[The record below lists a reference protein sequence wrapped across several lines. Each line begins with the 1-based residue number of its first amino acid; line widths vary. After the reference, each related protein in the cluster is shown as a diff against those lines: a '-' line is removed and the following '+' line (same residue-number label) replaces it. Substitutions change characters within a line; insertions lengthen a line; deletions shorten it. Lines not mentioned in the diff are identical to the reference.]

1 MSILLDKYL
10 SAVKR
15 IIPEKIQE
23 LSVGL
28 DIGSHSCKL
37 IEIAPAKD
45 SFTVV
50 NWAVEQVK
58 GDGVEE
64 ALKRI
69 LNKTGIHSKS
79 PFTSLSGHGTLVRLV
94 DMPVMSLADL
104 KKSFHIETDKYF
116 PFPKDQAYTDCHVV
130 NPKNKDNKMSVLIAA
145 AKKELVDHRL
155 ELLTKLNLQA
165 EHIGLDSL
173 ALANIFSLMAQK
185 KNTPASDK
193 NAAEAPKSQAVAV
206 LNIGDIATGLT
217 IFKDNLPWF
226 TRDIFLAGRDLN
238 KRISNVLGVPFSEA
252 EKIKCQPQDKAEV
265 VTSTYES
272 LFSNLVSEIRLSFDY
287 FVTENNTPITKLF
300 LTGGSS
306 LLTGLDAFFVKN
318 LDIAVEKWNP
328 FSLLDLSPGVA
339 GAEFNSN
346 NHRLA
351 VALGLALLA
360 YD

>member
-10 SAVKR
+10 SIVKR
-15 IIPEKIQE
+15 IIPEKSQE

-37 IEIAPAKD
+37 IEIAPTQD

-50 NWAVEQVK
+50 NWAVEQVR
-58 GDGVEE
+58 GDGTEE

-69 LNKTGIHSKS
+69 LNKASIHSKS

-104 KKSFHIETDKYF
+104 RNSFHIETDKYF
-116 PFPKDQAYTDCHVV
+116 PFPKDQAYTDCHII

-155 ELLTKLNLQA
+155 QLLSKVNLQA
-165 EHIGLDSL
+165 DYIGLDSL
-173 ALANIFSLMAQK
+173 ALANIFSLMSQK
-185 KNTPASDK
+185 KNVPVSDK
-193 NAAEAPKSQAVAV
+193 NVAEGLKSQAVAV
-206 LNIGDIATGLT
+206 LNVGDISTGLT

-238 KRISNVLGVPFSEA
+238 KRISNVLGVPFLEA
-252 EKIKCQPQDKAEV
+252 EKIKCQPQDKVEV

-272 LFSNLVSEIRLSFDY
+272 IFSNLVSEIRLSFDY
-287 FVTENNTPITKLF
+287 FTTENNTPITKLL

-306 LLTGLDAFFVKN
+306 LLTGFDTFLAKN
-318 LDIAVEKWNP
+318 LDIAIEKWNP
-328 FSLLDLSPGVA
+328 FSLLSLSPGVVE
-339 GAEFNSN
+339 AEFNSN
-346 NHRLA
+346 HQRLT